1 MKIRV
6 SLLSKDAKSPSYANP
21 GDAGLD
27 LYSPKRVVISARG
40 KVIIDTKVAIEL
52 PKNTVALVWDKGS
65 LGCVKGI
72 KVLGGVF
79 DEIFRGS
86 YTIGLA
92 NLTNKDYTVEKGDKI
107 AQLLIQP
114 IYYVEVER
122 VAKVNQ
128 NTPRKGKKFGST
140 GKK

>member
-6 SLLSKDAKSPSYANP
+6 ALLSKDAKPPSYANP

-27 LYSPKRVVISARG
+27 LYSPVRVVIPARG

-114 IYYVEVER
+114 IYYVKVEQ
-122 VAKVNQ
+122 VAKVDQ
-128 NTPRKGKKFGST
+128 NTLRKGNRFGST
-140 GKK
+140 GR

>member
-1 MKIRV
+1 MKIKIA
-6 SLLSKDAKSPSYANP
+6 LLSGDATLPSYANP

-27 LYSPKRVVISARG
+27 LYSPEKAVIPARG

-52 PKNTVALVWDKGS
+52 PRNMVALVWDKSG

-79 DEIFRGS
+79 DEGYRGS

-92 NLTNKDYTVEKGDKI
+92 NLTDKDYTIEKGDKI

-114 IYYVEVER
+114 IHYVSVEQ
-122 VAKVNQ
+122 VKKINQ
-128 NTPRKGKKFGST
+128 NTARKGRRFGST
-140 GKK
+140 GRK

>member
-1 MKIRV
+1 MKIKV
-6 SLLSKDAKSPSYANP
+6 ALLSKDARLPSYANL

-27 LYSPKRVVISARG
+27 LYSPERVVIPVRG
-40 KVIIDTKVAIEL
+40 KVIIDTKIAIEL

-65 LGCVKGI
+65 MGCVKGI

-79 DEIFRGS
+79 DESFRGS

-92 NLTNKDYTVEKGDKI
+92 NLTNKDYIVEKGDKI
-107 AQLLIQP
+107 AQLLVQP
-114 IYYVEVER
+114 IHYVEVR
-122 VAKVNQ
+122 QVTRLDQ
-128 NTPRKGKKFGST
+128 NTLRRGKKFGST

>member
-1 MKIRV
+1 MKIKV
-6 SLLSKDAKSPSYANP
+6 ALLSEDAKLPSYANP

-27 LYSPKRVVISARG
+27 LYSPAKVVIPARG
-40 KVIIDTKVAIEL
+40 KVIIDTKIAIEL

-65 LGCVKGI
+65 MGCVKGI

-79 DEIFRGS
+79 DEIFCGS

-92 NLTNKDYTVEKGDKI
+92 NLTDKDYTVEKGDKI

-114 IYYVEVER
+114 IHYVEVER
-122 VAKVNQ
+122 VEKVNQ
-128 NTPRKGKKFGST
+128 ETPRRGRRFGST
-140 GKK
+140 GR

>member
-1 MKIRV
+1 MKIKIA
-6 SLLSKDAKSPSYANP
+6 LLSKDAKLPSYANP

-27 LYSPKRVVISARG
+27 LYSPEKVVIPARG
-40 KVIIDTKVAIEL
+40 KVIIDTKIAIQL

-114 IYYVEVER
+114 VHYVEVEQ
-122 VAKVNQ
+122 VEKVDQ
-128 NTPRKGKKFGST
+128 NTSRKGKRFGST
-140 GKK
+140 GR